1 MLHSATEGA
10 SPYAV
15 SVTSTAMQ
23 KQNIKNTLS

>member
-15 SVTSTAMQ
+15 AVTNTAMQ

>member
-1 MLHSATEGA
+1 MLHSATKGA

-15 SVTSTAMQ
+15 AVTNTTTQ